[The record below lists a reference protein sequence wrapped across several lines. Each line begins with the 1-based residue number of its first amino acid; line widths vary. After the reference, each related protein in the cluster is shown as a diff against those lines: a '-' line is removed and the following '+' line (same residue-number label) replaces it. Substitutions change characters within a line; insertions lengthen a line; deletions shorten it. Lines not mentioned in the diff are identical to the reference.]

1 MCTVSLLTLCF
12 MSYLA
17 GTLAVLKAMGN
28 SFLLVLT
35 ALSDRTEDD
44 DQIRTKKEKLH
55 KASHWLIHI
64 LIILIFGNTQ
74 ETFISFR
81 LKKTSSV
88 CIRNNLLRKWEKK
101 WLRVFCETSRNHWGQ
116 TAWNYE
122 FNEVNFPSQSLPWL
136 QRWNKSAN

>member
-55 KASHWLIHI
+55 KASH
-64 LIILIFGNTQ
+64 
-74 ETFISFR
+74 
-81 LKKTSSV
+81 
-88 CIRNNLLRKWEKK
+88 
-101 WLRVFCETSRNHWGQ
+101 
-116 TAWNYE
+116 
-122 FNEVNFPSQSLPWL
+122 
-136 QRWNKSAN
+136 

>member
-1 MCTVSLLTLCF
+1 

-55 KASHWLIHI
+55 KASH
-64 LIILIFGNTQ
+64 
-74 ETFISFR
+74 
-81 LKKTSSV
+81 
-88 CIRNNLLRKWEKK
+88 
-101 WLRVFCETSRNHWGQ
+101 
-116 TAWNYE
+116 
-122 FNEVNFPSQSLPWL
+122 
-136 QRWNKSAN
+136 